1 MRKKPVVVILLLGAA
16 VYAAAFFKFFDREPM
31 PSPPK
36 AFIKD
41 TGIEVPVRTVSYYWG
56 LGKEG
61 YGSPW
66 VTVQDKEA
74 VIVPKHSILT
84 FSFEKEPKSIP
95 QIRQVISDGENKS
108 VEMKSPYEVVL
119 PDKEGV
125 YVYSVDADW
134 KDGGVQYVVKVGVGS
149 TP

>member
-1 MRKKPVVVILLLGAA
+1 MRKPIVVILLLGAA

-31 PSPPK
+31 PGPPK
-36 AFIKD
+36 AFIKE
-41 TGIEVPVRTVSYYWG
+41 TGTEVPVRMVSYNWG

-66 VTVQDKEA
+66 VKVQDEEA
-74 VIVPKHSILT
+74 VLVPKHSILT
-84 FSFEKEPKSIP
+84 FSFEKEPESIP
-95 QIRQVISDGENKS
+95 EIRQVISDQENKR
-108 VEMKSPYEVVL
+108 VETKSPFEVVL
-119 PDKEGV
+119 PDEEGV

-134 KDGGVQYVVKVGVGS
+134 KDGGIQYVVKVGVGS